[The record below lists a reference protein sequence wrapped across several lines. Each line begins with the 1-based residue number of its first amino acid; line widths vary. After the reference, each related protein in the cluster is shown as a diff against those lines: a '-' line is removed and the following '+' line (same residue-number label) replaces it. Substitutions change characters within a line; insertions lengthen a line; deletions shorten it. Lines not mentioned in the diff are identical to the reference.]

1 MNFLQVRNNLAH
13 MMAEDPLGINDPLT
27 HEGVDH
33 ESLDMVNPVD
43 NFRCNWMDNY
53 VEIYD
58 SDNDLK
64 FKIKYEDR
72 TEGEI
77 ASEVVAII
85 NHLQ

>member
-1 MNFLQVRNNLAH
+1 
-13 MMAEDPLGINDPLT
+13 
-27 HEGVDH
+27 
-33 ESLDMVNPVD
+33 MVNPVD

-64 FKIKYEDR
+64 FKIKYEER